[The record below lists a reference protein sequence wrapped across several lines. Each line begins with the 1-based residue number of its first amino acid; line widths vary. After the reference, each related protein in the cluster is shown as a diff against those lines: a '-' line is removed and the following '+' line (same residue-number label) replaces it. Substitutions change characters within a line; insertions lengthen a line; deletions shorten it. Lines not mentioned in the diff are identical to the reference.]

1 MKKYSRVSYETRC
14 QINAFLQAKFS
25 IPEIAKRLGCHKSTI
40 YRELKRNINYSGTYA
55 PKSAHDLARR
65 RYSRCRK
72 NYLMQ
77 GVILDLIIEKLKI
90 GWSPEQISGRL
101 KKEKIKAPSHS
112 SIYKYIYGDRCREK
126 RRPYRRDL
134 AIYLRK
140 HGKRGAGRYVQR
152 KHLSQSGTS
161 IRYRPQIVKQ
171 RKRIGDWERDTMHTA
186 NGVQILVMNDRKSRL
201 TKLSVLESRKNS
213 EVDSRTRQLIE
224 ETNRKAFTITN
235 DNGADFKGTKG
246 LPYKVFFCDP
256 YKPQQRGTVEN
267 TIGLLRQ
274 YIKRN
279 TDVRELDMRIF
290 ENILNNRPRKVL
302 DYQTPHEV
310 YFKKKVAL
318 ASLI

>member
-14 QINAFLQAKFS
+14 QIDAFLQAKFS
-25 IPEIAKRLGCHKSTI
+25 IPEIAKRLGYHKSTV
-40 YRELKRNINYSGTYA
+40 YRELKRNLNYSGTYT
-55 PKSAHDLARR
+55 PKSAHNLARE
-65 RYSRCRK
+65 RYRRCRK
-72 NYLMQ
+72 NYLMT
-77 GVILDLIIEKLKI
+77 GVVLDLVIEKLKL

-101 KKEKIKAPSHS
+101 KKEKIKVPSHS
-112 SIYKYIYGDRCREK
+112 SIYKFIYGNRCREK
-126 RRPYRRDL
+126 QKSYRRDL

-152 KHLSQSGTS
+152 KAISKSGTS
-161 IRYRPQIVKQ
+161 IRYRPQIAQQ

-186 NGVQILVMNDRKSRL
+186 HGVQILVMNDRKSRL
-201 TKLSVLESRKNS
+201 TKLCILKSRQNA
-213 EVDSRTRQLIE
+213 EVDIRTRQLIE

-235 DNGADFKGTKG
+235 DNGSDFKASRG
-246 LPYKVFFCDP
+246 LPYKVYFCDP

-279 TDVRELDMRIF
+279 TDVSELDMKIF

-302 DYQTPHEV
+302 DYQTPYEV